1 MLETGTNRSK
11 YQFIPNKSKF
21 IPGTNPSEALSP
33 LLRLKISWSLCWE
46 RRDGGIRNG
55 GCWRDQRRKAWNHD
69 SHGGDV
75 ITMLFLG
82 LKTKNTVAIKI
93 WDNMYL
99 CTKKEFIL
107 SPCVKKYE
115 HQHFRFISEYDM
127 VGPPKIRN
135 NGPSTCYSRDSAG
148 KIGKGG
154 EKSRTWR
161 SFMGWVGAWGPD
173 VSCRAGSRVT
183 WLHPS
188 RLWRAPHLLLWVT
201 KSATSDP

>member
-33 LLRLKISWSLCWE
+33 LLRLKISWSLCWK
-46 RRDGGIRNG
+46 RRDGGIRNE

-93 WDNMYL
+93 WDNMYVQRKNSFCHHAL
-99 CTKKEFIL
+99 RNMNINIL
-107 SPCVKKYE
+107 DLSQNMIWLDPQK
-115 HQHFRFISEYDM
+115 SETM
-127 VGPPKIRN
+127 GQAPVTVGAARAKLGKAGR
-135 NGPSTCYSRDSAG
+135 SRGLGAHS
-148 KIGKGG
+148 
-154 EKSRTWR
+154 
-161 SFMGWVGAWGPD
+161 WVG
-173 VSCRAGSRVT
+173 
-183 WLHPS
+183 
-188 RLWRAPHLLLWVT
+188 
-201 KSATSDP
+201 

>member
-1 MLETGTNRSK
+1 MR
-11 YQFIPNKSKF
+11 Q
-21 IPGTNPSEALSP
+21 
-33 LLRLKISWSLCWE
+33 
-46 RRDGGIRNG
+46 
-55 GCWRDQRRKAWNHD
+55 H
-69 SHGGDV
+69 V
-75 ITMLFLG
+75 
-82 LKTKNTVAIKI
+82 
-93 WDNMYL
+93 

-115 HQHFRFISEYDM
+115 YQHFRFIWEYDM

-135 NGPSTCYSRDSAG
+135 NGPSTCYSRGSAG

-161 SFMGWVGAWGPD
+161 PFMGWVGAWGPD

-201 KSATSDP
+201 KSATSDPYFISHIPHFPIPTSISSYLRRRDPRSSWWVIHGWITT

>member
-46 RRDGGIRNG
+46 RRDGGLRNG

-69 SHGGDV
+69 THGRDV

-93 WDNMYL
+93 WDNRKNSFRHHAL
-99 CTKKEFIL
+99 NC
-107 SPCVKKYE
+107 KKYE
-115 HQHFRFISEYDM
+115 YQHLSENMIWLD
-127 VGPPKIRN
+127 PKGSETMGQAPVTGGAARVKL
-135 NGPSTCYSRDSAG
+135 GKAERSRRLGAHS
-148 KIGKGG
+148 
-154 EKSRTWR
+154 
-161 SFMGWVGAWGPD
+161 WVG
-173 VSCRAGSRVT
+173 
-183 WLHPS
+183 
-188 RLWRAPHLLLWVT
+188 
-201 KSATSDP
+201 